1 MKNFS
6 LKKKSFLKKALAIAS
21 LGVIVAPV
29 LALSPPAIPTWSVQG
44 GKLLDPNGIPFVF
57 RGVTID
63 HTLAPEKTLQAIKD
77 VAALG
82 ANSAQIEFAINPTWV
97 SGEFPRKATLE
108 IREIIKAC
116 KDNKLVCVLEA
127 NDASGY
133 SQSSGSV
140 TPTFI
145 ASYWGLSDMRDALN
159 GSQSHIIIG
168 FSNQIFDS
176 HYTSQD
182 YEVRMNTYLGQLR
195 DALPAGFM
203 ILIDG
208 NKWGQDTD
216 SAMLQ
221 FAQKNINSGSY
232 LNSKLLYS
240 IDFFDAY
247 TDPLKARDYIASFAQ
262 LGAPLVIGGFGPV
275 PYYHPHNIEPRPA
288 VVYNLPAQSVMQ
300 YAEQYGAGY
309 FGWSWSGNQNPA
321 LDLANNWDVNNLT
334 GWGDLLFNGADGI
347 KATATLATHFSSNSS
362 ASSSS
367 VSSNSSSSSSSTS
380 NNPPVAA
387 INYSLDYVR
396 CGQVY
401 GNVDALSSYDPDGDS
416 LTYRW
421 EITGYS
427 SPTIST
433 ESSVRFYMQP
443 PHYYT
448 IKLTVSDDKGAS
460 ATVTTVRNHT
470 YSDYCVSS
478 SSSSSIIQ
486 SSSSSIRPSSS
497 SVPSVVSSSSIRP
510 SSVSSSSRSSS
521 SSLVPTAVCSYV
533 VNSQWNNG
541 FTAAIRIKNMGTHAI
556 NRWSINWQYNDGSK
570 VTNLWNAQFWD
581 SGIPGSYAAGNL
593 DWNATI
599 QPGQTVEF
607 GFQGTKPASA
617 AQVPV
622 VRGSP
627 CL

>member
-1 MKNFS
+1 MNNPSITKN
-6 LKKKSFLKKALAIAS
+6 SFMKKALAITC
-21 LGVIVAPV
+21 LGVFAAPV
-29 LALSPPAIPTWSVQG
+29 LALSPPANPFWSIQG
-44 GKLLDPNGIPFVF
+44 GKLLDAKGNPFVF

-77 VAALG
+77 VAAMG
-82 ANSAQIEFAINPTWV
+82 ANSAQIELPIKPTWV

-108 IREIIKAC
+108 VRDIIKAC

-133 SQSSGSV
+133 SQSPGSV

-145 ASYWGLSDMRDALN
+145 ASYWGLSDMHDALN

-195 DALPAGFM
+195 DSLPAGYM
-203 ILIDG
+203 IMIDG

-216 SAMLQ
+216 NAMLQ
-221 FAQKNINSGSY
+221 FAQKNKNSGSY
-232 LNSKLLYS
+232 LTSNLLYS
-240 IDFFDAY
+240 IDMFDAY

-275 PYYHPHNIEPRPA
+275 PYYHPHNTGPRPA

-309 FGWSWSGNQNPA
+309 FGWSWSGNQNSA

-334 GWGDLLFNGADGI
+334 GWGALLFNGANGI
-347 KATATLATHFSSNSS
+347 KATAKNASIFTSST
-362 ASSSS
+362 
-367 VSSNSSSSSSSTS
+367 SSSSSSSSSANT
-380 NNPPVAA
+380 PPVAA
-387 INYSLDYVR
+387 ITFFKQSSGG
-396 CGQVY
+396 CPAGVY
-401 GNVDALSSYDPDGDS
+401 GNASALESYDPDGDA

-421 EITGYS
+421 EVIGNYSTLNGTG
-427 SPTIST
+427 PEI
-433 ESSVRFYMQP
+433 RFSMQP

-448 IKLTVSDDKGAS
+448 IKLTVNDGRGGIATDTIQRNDASSDNCIG
-460 ATVTTVRNHT
+460 
-470 YSDYCVSS
+470 S
-478 SSSSSIIQ
+478 SSSSSIIR
-486 SSSSSIRPSSS
+486 SSSSSIWPSSS
-497 SVPSVVSSSSIRP
+497 SKPSSISSSSVRP
-510 SSVSSSSRSSS
+510 SSLSSSSRSSS
-521 SSLVPTAVCSYV
+521 SSLAPTAVCSYV
-533 VNSQWNNG
+533 VNSQWHNG
-541 FTAAIRIKNMGTHAI
+541 FTAAIRIKNMGTRAI
-556 NRWSINWQYNDGSK
+556 NRWSINWQYSDGSK
-570 VTNLWNAQFWD
+570 VTNLWNAQLWD

-593 DWNATI
+593 DWNAMI